1 VTFGLAYWLDM
12 TTANSKRRCPLG
24 PFANIF
30 GSLDS
35 MAGSPNAFD
44 NTPAWLVAASGF
56 QSLFGFVLLFFLGL
70 GLRARF
76 RLQ

>member
-1 VTFGLAYWLDM
+1 M
-12 TTANSKRRCPLG
+12 
-24 PFANIF
+24 
-30 GSLDS
+30 
-35 MAGSPNAFD
+35 PNAFD